1 VGADRF
7 GYCLCLKDGQV
18 VHERKP
24 KKYASACAETGTVI
38 GIYIYLPER
47 DVPAEALPTEPR
59 DKFWWKNSGKEY
71 YLVPLPLR
79 ALVPCAARHRMTRGV
94 CGFVSRDARRLA
106 PGYSACA
113 RSERAIER
121 ERERER
127 ARERERGGVEMLTGE
142 TSRRMK
148 TGTRGARRML
158 PA

>member
-1 VGADRF
+1 
-7 GYCLCLKDGQV
+7 

>member
-1 VGADRF
+1 MRKLMTLRMLTTCCAQLPVGADRF

-71 YLVPLPLR
+71 YLVHSPAP
-79 ALVPCAARHRMTRGV
+79 PCALCSPPSH
-94 CGFVSRDARRLA
+94 DAWRVRVRVVGCTA
-106 PGYSACA
+106 PRPQLFCL
-113 RSERAIER
+113 R
-121 ERERER
+121 
-127 ARERERGGVEMLTGE
+127 T
-142 TSRRMK
+142 
-148 TGTRGARRML
+148 
-158 PA
+158 